1 MESRVGLIILRL
13 NVRLLPNK
21 KGLQVIVFDNGVL
34 KIITII
40 KYYNCSGDQPRTQIK
55 QDRY

>member
-1 MESRVGLIILRL
+1 MYGYCRI
-13 NVRLLPNK
+13 K

-40 KYYNCSGDQPRTQIK
+40 KYYNCSGDQPRTL
-55 QDRY
+55 R